1 MAFGLICAGGLTT
14 ASPSL
19 AADTTVVVS
28 DESKHAGEFIIPIN
42 KSQVLRIDQQL
53 RDLLVGNPE
62 IADVL
67 ALTDR
72 SIYVLGKSLGS
83 TSLTLYGE
91 NKALIAVL
99 DLIVSADIGGL
110 KARLFEVMPKEKI
123 EVRPVNGGIMLS
135 GKLSSSSAVSRALKI
150 ANQFASGGPVTNLM
164 SISGSQQVMLKVRF
178 SEVSR
183 TAGKELGLNFDVNGS
198 DFFFTNGPAFLA
210 NPLFLSGASNLITLA
225 SPNSFGSGFAN
236 FDIGSTDFNFLYE
249 ALESKGIVKTLA
261 EPNLIALTGDTATFL
276 AGGEFPIPVENDDS
290 ISIEFREFGISMG
303 FTPTVLEDGL
313 INLVLTTEVSA
324 IDANVSSVVAGV
336 GVPGLATNRATTT
349 VELRD
354 GQSFAIAGLL
364 QDDFQDAVQQLPY
377 LGDIPVLG
385 ALFRSSDY
393 QRAESELVVAVTA
406 HLVQP
411 APDGT
416 IALPTD
422 RFVPPSDADLFLFG
436 RLESP
441 QSGGASAAAGTF
453 EAQVEQARIL
463 GETAN
468 AKGTSALATQGAGGI
483 DGVFGHIIK

>member
-1 MAFGLICAGGLTT
+1 MALGLIFAGGLTT
-14 ASPSL
+14 TSPSL
-19 AADTTVVVS
+19 AAETIVVVS

-83 TSLTLYGE
+83 TSLTLYGD

-135 GKLSSSSAVSRALKI
+135 GKLSSSAAVARAMTI
-150 ANQFASGGPVTNLM
+150 AGQFASGGPVTNLM
-164 SISGSQQVMLKVRF
+164 SVNGSQQVMLKVRF

-183 TAGKELGLNFDVNGS
+183 RAGKELGLNFDVNGS
-198 DFFFTNGPAFLA
+198 DFFQTSGETFLNPANNLA
-210 NPLFLSGASNLITLA
+210 SLLTSTVLSGTT
-225 SPNSFGSGFAN
+225 FGTGFAN
-236 FDIGSTDFNFLYE
+236 FDIGSTNFNFLYE
-249 ALESKGIVKTLA
+249 ALESKGVVKTLA

-324 IDANVSSVVAGV
+324 IDANVSSLVAGV

-364 QDDFQDAVQQLPY
+364 QDDFQDAVRQLPY
-377 LGDIPVLG
+377 LGDIPILG

-416 IALPTD
+416 VALPTD
-422 RFVPPSDADLFLFG
+422 RFVPPSDVDLFLFG
-436 RLESP
+436 RLEGS
-441 QSGGASAAAGTF
+441 QSGTASAAAGTF
-453 EAQVEQARIL
+453 EAQVEQARIA

-468 AKGTSALATQGAGGI
+468 ASGTSALATQGAGGI
-483 DGVFGHIIK
+483 DGAYGHIIK